1 MGEPRLFCGNRRR
14 LGLEGISFPSQGSL
28 DVPLT
33 SITQENK
40 FELQNIIVA
49 LMPGGTMLLTKLSPI
64 PREQDLI
71 YCSKKSPSSC
81 HSYGCF
87 RFNWYFSKYCF
98 HPLSLFLI
106 CYSSKKNYA
115 QKYTFDW
122 LLLKQ
127 MRPKLLFYICYSFV
141 IVVQCT
147 VTVVVT
153 V

>member
-49 LMPGGTMLLTKLSPI
+49 LMPGGKMLLTKLSPI

-87 RFNWYFSKYCF
+87 RFNWYFSKYCC
-98 HPLSLFLI
+98 HPLSLFVI
-106 CYSSKKNYA
+106 CYSSKKIMTQNR
-115 QKYTFDW
+115 
-122 LLLKQ
+122 LLIGCSSNKCDQ
-127 MRPKLLFYICYSFV
+127 NYSFIFV
-141 IVVQCT
+141 TPLLSLYNVQLQ
-147 VTVVVT
+147 
-153 V
+153 